1 MNFPLVL
8 STAQM
13 RAFDAG
19 ATARTG
25 LPSLILMENAG
36 RGVADLVRE
45 RCPGQAHRPRV
56 VGIACGA
63 GNNGGDGF
71 AIARHLAP
79 SLPRGAGGYD
89 VQVLLAAPRARI
101 TGDAATMLR
110 ALDGL
115 AGVSVVDLSSASE
128 ADWARALAPVD
139 VVVDA
144 LLGTGLRDDVRG
156 VFASAIAAINARA
169 ALTIAV
175 DIPSGLDADTGRA
188 HGCAVR
194 ADLTATMG
202 ARKLGLV
209 LEPTA
214 SVGELRVVDLGVPMV
229 PPPEPEATAFWIDEA
244 GVRPAV
250 PPRASTAYKGT
261 AGHLIVV
268 AGSEG
273 KTGAAWLTA
282 RAALRAGAGLV
293 TVASTAAGQIALD
306 AKVVEAMTAR
316 FTDGDDADGSS
327 YAAIEALL
335 AAPSVRGLALGPGIP
350 TGVGMGGLVN
360 RLAREAKVPMVIDAG
375 GLNLLG
381 ERAADRL
388 KGAASPRIVTPHP
401 GEMGRLIGRSTADVQ
416 ADRLGCAR
424 AFAAGSGA
432 IVVLKGARTLVVTPT
447 GQAFVNP
454 AVEPALGTAGS
465 GDVLTGVVGALLAQG
480 LPPLDAAIAGVF
492 LHGRAGARAGKTH
505 GAPGTI
511 ASDLPEAIAAVRA
524 TLSA

>member
-1 MNFPLVL
+1 VTFPLVL
-8 STAQM
+8 SSAQM
-13 RAFDAG
+13 RAFDAA

-25 LPSLILMENAG
+25 LPGLILMENAG
-36 RGVADLVRE
+36 RGLADLARQ
-45 RCPGQAHRPRV
+45 RCPIQADRPRV

-71 AIARHLAP
+71 VVARQLAS
-79 SLPRGAGGYD
+79 SLPRASGGYD
-89 VQVLLAAPRARI
+89 VRVWLAAPRVRI
-101 TGDAATMLR
+101 SGDAAVMLR

-115 AGVSVVDLSSASE
+115 AGVSVVDLSSASQ
-128 ADWARALAPVD
+128 ADWAGALAPVD

-156 VFASAIAAINARA
+156 VFESAIAAINARA
-169 ALTIAV
+169 TLTIAV
-175 DIPSGLDADTGRA
+175 DVPSGLDADTGRPR
-188 HGCAVR
+188 GIAVR
-194 ADLTATMG
+194 ADVTATMG

-209 LEPTA
+209 LDPAAT
-214 SVGELRVVDLGVPMV
+214 VGDLRVIDLGVPMA
-229 PPPEPEATAFWIDEA
+229 PPDGEATAFWIDEA
-244 GVRPAV
+244 GVRPWL

-268 AGSEG
+268 AGSAG

-316 FTDGDDADGSS
+316 FTDGDDADGTSH
-327 YAAIEALL
+327 AAIETLL
-335 AAPSVRGLALGPGIP
+335 GAPSVRGLALGPGIP
-350 TGVGMGGLVN
+350 TGVGMRGLVT
-360 RLAREAKVPMVIDAG
+360 RLAREAKVPMVIDAD

-381 ERAADRL
+381 ERAADVL
-388 KGAASPRIVTPHP
+388 KGAAAPRIVTPHP
-401 GEMGRLIGRSTADVQ
+401 GEMGRLIARSTADVQ

-424 AFAAGSGA
+424 AFAAASGA
-432 IVVLKGARTLVVTPT
+432 IVVLKGPRTLVVTPA

-480 LPPLDAAIAGVF
+480 LAPIEAAVAGVF

-511 ASDLPEAIAAVRA
+511 ASDLPEAVAAVRA
-524 TLSA
+524 TLSAS

>member
-1 MNFPLVL
+1 
-8 STAQM
+8 
-13 RAFDAG
+13 
-19 ATARTG
+19 
-25 LPSLILMENAG
+25 
-36 RGVADLVRE
+36 
-45 RCPGQAHRPRV
+45 
-56 VGIACGA
+56 
-63 GNNGGDGF
+63 
-71 AIARHLAP
+71 
-79 SLPRGAGGYD
+79 
-89 VQVLLAAPRARI
+89 
-101 TGDAATMLR
+101 MLR

-115 AGVSVVDLSSASE
+115 AGVSVVDLSSAGQ
-128 ADWARALAPVD
+128 ADWARALAPAD

-156 VFASAIAAINARA
+156 VFAAAIAAINARS

-214 SVGELRVVDLGVPMV
+214 PVGELRVVDLGVPIV
-229 PPPEPEATAFWIDEA
+229 PPSESEATAFWIDEA
-244 GVRPAV
+244 GVRPSV

-316 FTDGDDADGSS
+316 FTDGDDADGTSH
-327 YAAIEALL
+327 AAIEALL
-335 AAPSVRGLALGPGIP
+335 GAPSVRGLALGPGIP
-350 TGVGMGGLVN
+350 TGVGMRGLVN
-360 RLAREAKVPMVIDAG
+360 RLAREAQVPMVIDAD

-381 ERAADRL
+381 ERAADAL
-388 KGAASPRIVTPHP
+388 KGAAAPRIVTPHP
-401 GEMGRLIGRSTADVQ
+401 GEMGRLSGRSTADVQ

-424 AFAAGSGA
+424 AFAAASGA
-432 IVVLKGARTLVVTPT
+432 IVVLKGARTLVATPS

-480 LPPLDAAIAGVF
+480 LSPLDAAIAGVF